1 MRAGFSVFFQDI
13 CPIVKFGQFDNI
25 AMLRLGNA
33 PVTDDRKASF
43 AESYSVSLMSGR
55 QFFYFKQA
63 RFVD

>member
-1 MRAGFSVFFQDI
+1 MRAGFYVFFQDI
-13 CPIVKFGQFDNI
+13 CPIVEFGQFDNI

-33 PVTDDRKASF
+33 LVTDDRKLLLQRVIH
-43 AESYSVSLMSGR
+43 VSSMSGR